1 MQKEQKR
8 ESHFKE
14 YIIKMNIVED
24 NGQLNR
30 KYKADTL
37 MEIDVES
44 LGNREYKR
52 DTILWNSGIK

>member
-1 MQKEQKR
+1 
-8 ESHFKE
+8 
-14 YIIKMNIVED
+14 MNIVED
-24 NGQLNR
+24 SGPLNR

-44 LGNREYKR
+44 LGNRKYKR